1 MSNHNHPSPS
11 HEVTHHRGG
20 TPMRVFRFDSMGD
33 MARTAEAVCND
44 WHREKVNNDRSWH
57 GGCSWADALQH
68 ANVGTT
74 DAGADVAALM
84 EKLPAMPESIG
95 QRWDNAVAGQY
106 PDVARFVAGHPDAMR
121 ARRHVAD
128 THNPLHIIVDPISS
142 SGINAGKLKQRGA
155 AILAVA
161 SAMSAV
167 RPVTLSVVSMLQLG
181 DYGVQAPKVSLV
193 FRVCSSPLDMSL
205 AAAALQCQGV
215 ARGLMHNASRVLGG
229 KPTCGLLTWA
239 WDVLPLPL
247 EDGTNNSSEHA
258 ALMRQ
263 CLEVPDGEP
272 ALCIPAAHLDH
283 PSISTP
289 EQWVADM
296 LALYAPGGELAA
308 A

>member
-44 WHREKVNNDRSWH
+44 WHREKVNDDRSWH
-57 GGCSWADALQH
+57 GGCSWVDALQH

-84 EKLPAMPESIG
+84 DKLPAMPESIG
-95 QRWDNAVAGQY
+95 QRWSDAVAGQY
-106 PDVARFVAGHPDAMR
+106 PNVARFVAGMPDAMR
-121 ARRHVAD
+121 ARRQMAD
-128 THNPLHIIVDPISS
+128 EHNPLHIIVDPMS
-142 SGINAGKLKQRGA
+142 SGGVDARKLKQRGA

-167 RPVTLSVVSMLQLG
+167 RPVTLSVVSMLQLN
-181 DYGVQAPKVSLV
+181 DHGVHAPKVALTFHVSA
-193 FRVCSSPLDMSL
+193 SPIDMSL

-215 ARGLMHNASRVLGG
+215 ARGLMHNASRVLGN
-229 KPTCGLLTWA
+229 KPECGLLTWV
-239 WDVLPLPL
+239 WDVTPFN
-247 EDGTNNSSEHA
+247 EENTAIYTG
-258 ALMRQ
+258 LMRQ

-283 PSISTP
+283 PSIASP
-289 EQWVADM
+289 LEWVADM
-296 LALYAPGGELAA
+296 LKLYAPGSELAA